1 MTTPLIDQITIYP
14 DVHKSTLRTHQTK
27 VSCEVSRVA
36 SVSSTPQDRQRY
48 WTLLNWRCR
57 KIKQTKWSYKNN
69 SGSKTNRFTNKK
81 NIRGKTDAILLLVNC
96 TVSCLGCPLVT
107 QVAPGDKHWQILF
120 LTPIP
125 ALLVCSAVLHTF
137 ILQFACINLN
147 KCRDECSWMFRGS
160 CECCL
165 HDLPPPVTPSPRPHF
180 KNPPELVRN
189 IIMFPLFRWKEDAD
203 SYHFNECMKLVSKS
217 EGAIN
222 ATSQL
227 IDFEHLGKFVLPIQP
242 EKSIQLTNELCIK
255 LLFRT

>member
-1 MTTPLIDQITIYP
+1 MI
-14 DVHKSTLRTHQTK
+14 
-27 VSCEVSRVA
+27 
-36 SVSSTPQDRQRY
+36 
-48 WTLLNWRCR
+48 
-57 KIKQTKWSYKNN
+57 IKQPIWEAKQTGKQTN
-69 SGSKTNRFTNKK
+69 S
-81 NIRGKTDAILLLVNC
+81 RGKTDAILLLVNC

-120 LTPIP
+120 LTPIH
-125 ALLVCSAVLHTF
+125 ALLVCSAAVLHTF

-147 KCRDECSWMFRGS
+147 RCRDECSWMFRGS

-189 IIMFPLFRWKEDAD
+189 IIMFPLFRWKED

-227 IDFEHLGKFVLPIQP
+227 IDFEHLGKFGLPRMNMKCSLIQP

-255 LLFRT
+255 LWFRT